1 MMKGLASTKGSAMK
15 KLSETLPC
23 IRPKVMDSIAVIAMS
38 KKVKNNEANEKHE
51 RGSDELLAVAERLR
65 RYW

>member
-1 MMKGLASTKGSAMK
+1 MSA
-15 KLSETLPC
+15 PA
-23 IRPKVMDSIAVIAMS
+23 DSMNLDTSPGATVIAMS

>member
-1 MMKGLASTKGSAMK
+1 
-15 KLSETLPC
+15 
-23 IRPKVMDSIAVIAMS
+23 MS